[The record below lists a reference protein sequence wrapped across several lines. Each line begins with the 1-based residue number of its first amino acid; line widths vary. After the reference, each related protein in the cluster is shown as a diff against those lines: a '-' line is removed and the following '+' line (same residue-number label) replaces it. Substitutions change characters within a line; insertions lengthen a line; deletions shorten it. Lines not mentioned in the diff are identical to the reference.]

1 MKKTATIIGISLLS
15 SVLTLVLYSALRPN
29 SDSTY
34 STSDQHPPYFQT
46 NYSSALVAGESTDFT
61 AAADKTIN
69 SVVHVK
75 NVSVAKSNPLMEFF
89 YGYKYQGEPQVGTGS
104 GVIISQDGFIV
115 TNNHVID
122 NASELEV
129 TLNNNK
135 TYKAT
140 LIGSDPNTDIALIKI
155 DPEEILPYL
164 AFGDSDATK
173 IGEWV
178 LAVGNPFNL
187 TSTVTAGIISAKAR
201 DLGKNQSFI
210 QTDAA
215 VNPGNSG
222 GALVNTN
229 GDLIGINTAITSLT
243 GSYIGYSFA
252 VPSNIAKKVV
262 EDIMEFG
269 TVQNGIL
276 GISTITSPKVLEQQL
291 GVQDLEGVYVQS
303 IEEESGADDADLEE
317 GDIIKK
323 IDRVKVTKFSD
334 LTTYLKAK
342 RPGDI
347 VELEITRG
355 GNLKTIPVTLSKRMS
370 LNLPILGLT
379 VKNLTRSDQKTYGVK
394 RGVKITDVPRNYE
407 GYGLEG
413 KVITNV
419 DNQDI
424 HDINDAKHIF
434 DNLKRYQRIVI
445 NMVNTDGEIERLIL
459 Q

>member
-61 AAADKTIN
+61 EAADKTIN